1 MAGKETRS
9 LDEMLVYKKDKKTK
23 IATLTLNRPEML
35 NAPTVAMRN
44 RYSELLWQANVD
56 NDVKVLIIRGAGDNL
71 GSGVD
76 LPEHFENWA
85 ADPLGEHQLEKGAD
99 VTPPP
104 KGTYRAGYN
113 HGMLYSSLRGGCR
126 NLQEFKKISIV
137 EAKGY
142 VYGWHFY
149 QAGDAD
155 FVIASEDALFGH
167 SAFRYAGWGPRLW
180 TWIETMGLRKFQ
192 EMMLTGRPFTAAE
205 MSQCNFVNGVVPREK
220 LEDEVQKYA
229 LACAGN
235 APTDRIVIQ
244 KAFLEAY
251 KQYRGEYFGSVLTS
265 LIESMGSRVVAEG
278 DEFVLNDQVLAEG
291 LANKVREAEMR
302 FPPEWRMSK
311 SGRKK
316 KE

>member
-9 LDEMLVYKKDKKTK
+9 LDEMLVYEKDKKNK
-23 IATLTLNRPEML
+23 IATLTLNRPELL
-35 NAPTVAMRN
+35 NATTVAMRM
-44 RYSELLWQANVD
+44 RYTELLWQANVD
-56 NDVKVLIIRGAGDNL
+56 NDVKVLIVRGAGDNF
-71 GSGVD
+71 GSGAD

-85 ADPLGEHQLEKGAD
+85 ADPLGEHGLEKGAD

-104 KGTYRAGYN
+104 KNTFRAGYN
-113 HGMLYSSLRGGCR
+113 HGQLYASTRGGCR
-126 NLQEFKKISIV
+126 SLQEFKKISIV

-155 FVIASEDALFGH
+155 LVISSEDALFGH
-167 SAFRYAGWGPRLW
+167 AAFRYAGWGPRLW

-192 EMMLTGRPFTAAE
+192 EMMLTGRPFTAQE
-205 MSQCNFVNGVVPREK
+205 MQECNFLNSVVPREK

-229 LACAGN
+229 LACARN

-244 KAFLEAY
+244 KTFLEAY
-251 KQYRGEYFGSVLTS
+251 KQYRGEYFGSILTS
-265 LIESMGSRVVAEG
+265 LVESMGSRVVAEG
-278 DEFVLNDQVLAEG
+278 DEFVLNEEVLAAG
-291 LANKVREAEMR
+291 LADKVREAEMR

-316 KE
+316 K